1 MEKAHQPSDYVGP
14 WGAASCP
21 MYDTLTTHGQH
32 LDRLQSA
39 TTRGHVLKILNL
51 YNHLLSLT
59 HATIRATAQAIQIDK
74 KLGSEGGPLHLS
86 FKSSY
91 SIQLALKKVLIR

>member
-14 WGAASCP
+14 WGAAACP

-39 TTRGHVLKILNL
+39 TTRGHVRKILNL

-59 HATIRATAQAIQIDK
+59 HATIRATSTSCSDRQEAGVRGGALCIYLSKVHIQ
-74 KLGSEGGPLHLS
+74 
-86 FKSSY
+86 FN
-91 SIQLALKKVLIR
+91 